1 MKRMLCMTLTF
12 AASFALAANVASAA
26 VTGPRVNPDDQFRF
40 FWYLGASAYP
50 TARDAGIN
58 MLINTL
64 HDTRWWMKMKSTGEA
79 RVKSA
84 DMPKLIRQMDADGVD
99 YVEKMTMNAA
109 KDIKAKFAQTKADG
123 SKNLRSIEVGDPE
136 FLAWAE
142 PLWAKAADEMK
153 AYPAM
158 IGVHA
163 SSEVRDGS
171 RPSFSPAF
179 AARCKA
185 ALGYEMPKEITET
198 RLTLEALE
206 DFPADGI
213 VEKSYRPLEYLTWFW
228 REGDAWNAYNGR
240 VAEVFRRQMGRDLL
254 VIYDPVTRTPP
265 LWGSGGN
272 ITHQN
277 QWYYPEPQPYGISFA
292 VSEEHAMARGNPG
305 RRTLVMVQGITIHDR
320 AAPLKMKIENPPEWK
335 ARAKKNRYITQP
347 RDLLREALWMAFAR
361 QTDGIGFYAWDALFD
376 HPDSGKGYVCTDPT
390 AFGAAADAFH
400 RVGIPLGPLFKA
412 VPERQPVV
420 AFLESSTSSLLAST
434 GSMGWY
440 YNWGDLT
447 VAANLSPY
455 VIYEDEIEK
464 TGIPDTVKVIIAPEC
479 PALLRGTADALKA
492 FRARGGVLA
501 ADASLAKGVDADIL
515 LPEGLLSRSERA
527 KDAVKDT
534 KIMRRAAKE
543 LKESIAHVHAPYADS
558 PSADIIVHARTYRSA
573 DYVFAI
579 NDRRGFGDYIG
590 PWKKI
595 PEKGLPNEG
604 VVTVRRKAGAVY
616 DLERHAKAAFTVKN
630 GVTTI
635 PVSYTTSDGR
645 IFLVAPRELG
655 PFAVSVANG
664 EVTVRSSDVDVMIPI
679 EVVADGV
686 KPRYGVIENGVWKRS
701 YKAVANLRIRNLAD
715 GKTYAI
721 GGSVGPAVKV
731 VETVETPAVLR
742 TGPTTRP
749 FVRKT
754 VAKEAKPAP
763 KMPYRDNRAWSL
775 SEQNDHATIRVET
788 VRVTKSKFAFS
799 TPVKPHEAV
808 ELWFGK
814 PKQNL
819 HVWLNS
825 TYLGQFDAVK
835 QKGQEFR
842 LDATKETKLDGS
854 NKVIVKTADGQRVY
868 PKITAELLTWGSH

>member
-1 MKRMLCMTLTF
+1 MKSTLTMTLVL
-12 AASFALAANVASAA
+12 AASVSGAA

-40 FWYLGASAYP
+40 FWYLGKSAYP

-64 HDTRWWMKMKSTGEA
+64 HDTRWWMKMESKGEA

-84 DMPKLIRQMDADGVD
+84 DMPALIRQMDADGVD

-109 KDIKAKFAQTKADG
+109 KNVKAKFAQTKPDG
-123 SKNLRSIEVGDPE
+123 SKNLRSIEVGDPA

-153 AYPAM
+153 AWPAV

-198 RLTLEALE
+198 RLTLKSLK
-206 DFPADGI
+206 DFPADGL
-213 VEKSYRPLEYLTWFW
+213 VEKNYRPLEYLTWFW
-228 REGDAWNAYNGR
+228 REGDGWNGYNDK
-240 VAEVFRRQMGRDLL
+240 VAEAFRRQFGRDIL
-254 VIYDPVTRTPP
+254 VLYDPVTRTPP

-272 ITHQN
+272 LTHQD
-277 QWYYPEPQPYGISFA
+277 QWFYAEPQPYGISFI
-292 VSEEHAMARGNPG
+292 VSEEHAMARGTPG
-305 RRTLVMVQGITIHDR
+305 RRTLVMIQGITNHDR

-335 ARAKKNRYITQP
+335 ARAKKKRYITQP

-361 QTDGIGFYAWDALFD
+361 QTDGIGFFAWDALFD
-376 HPDSGKGYVCTDPT
+376 HPDSGKGFAYTDPT

-420 AFLESSTSSLLAST
+420 AFLESSTSSILAST
-434 GSMGWY
+434 GSMGWN
-440 YNWGDLT
+440 YNWGDLV
-447 VAANLSPY
+447 VAANLAPY
-455 VIYEDEIEK
+455 VIYEEEIEK
-464 TGIPDTVKVIIAPEC
+464 SGIPDTVKVVIAPDC
-479 PALLRGTADALKA
+479 PALLKSTAAALKA

-515 LPEGLLSRSERA
+515 LPEGLLSRSDRA
-527 KDAVKDT
+527 KDAVRDT

-558 PSADIIVHARTYRSA
+558 PSADIIVHARTYRNA

-616 DLERHAKAAFTVKN
+616 DLERHAKADFTVKN
-630 GVTTI
+630 GITTI

-645 IFLVAPRELG
+645 IFLVSPRELG
-655 PFAVSVANG
+655 PLAISVKGG
-664 EVTVRSSDVDVMIPI
+664 EVEVRSADADVMIPI
-679 EVVADGV
+679 EVVADGA
-686 KPRYGVIENGVWKRS
+686 KPRYGVVENGVWKRP
-701 YKAVANLRIRNLAD
+701 YKAGAKLRVRNLAD

-721 GGSVGPAVKV
+721 GGSIRPVVKAKPA
-731 VETVETPAVLR
+731 VETPAVLR
-742 TGPTTRP
+742 AGQTTRP
-749 FVRKT
+749 FVRKAVT
-754 VAKEAKPAP
+754 AKP
-763 KMPYRDNRAWSL
+763 KVEMPYRDNRAWSQ

-788 VRVTKSKFAFS
+788 VPQRGGRFQFS
-799 TPVKPHEAV
+799 QPVKKHEAV

-814 PKQNL
+814 RKRDL
-819 HVWLNS
+819 YVWLNG
-825 TYLGQFDAVK
+825 TYLGQFDASK
-835 QKGQEFR
+835 RSGQEFR
-842 LDATKETKLDGS
+842 LDATKEAKLKGV
-854 NKVIVKTADGQRVY
+854 NKVVVKGADGEVIHT
-868 PKITAELLTWGSH
+868 KFTAELLSWGSH